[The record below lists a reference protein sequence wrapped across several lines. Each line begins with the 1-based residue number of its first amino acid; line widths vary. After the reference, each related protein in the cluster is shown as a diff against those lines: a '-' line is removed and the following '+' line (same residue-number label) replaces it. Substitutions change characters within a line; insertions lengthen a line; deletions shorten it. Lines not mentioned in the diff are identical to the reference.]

1 MVADGSSRRGTAN
14 VPRRTLKMVF
24 QEMTLKLLAIM
35 GRIFDRIL
43 DSLAWMVNLIL
54 AFSMLI
60 VCADVILRYGFNS
73 PIIWQ
78 LDVTSSCLV
87 IIAALGMAWL
97 LKEEGHIR
105 VDYFFNRFGSRTQ
118 IIITLVT
125 SCLSAVAVGLIT
137 WYGLNITIEHAQAG
151 YLEKGILPIPRAAL
165 LFPLAAGLFLLFIQ
179 FIRRFYKYYGYLKTG
194 KRIELGTGF

>member
-1 MVADGSSRRGTAN
+1 
-14 VPRRTLKMVF
+14 
-24 QEMTLKLLAIM
+24 LKLLVIM

-43 DSLAWMVNLIL
+43 NSLAGLVSFIL

-105 VDYFFNRFGSRTQ
+105 VDYFFNKFERRTQ
-118 IIITLVT
+118 IIIMLVT
-125 SCLSAVAVGLIT
+125 SSLSAVVVGIIT
-137 WYGLNITIEHAQAG
+137 WYGLIITIEHAQAG

-165 LFPLAAGLFLLFIQ
+165 LFPLAAGLFLLFVQ

-194 KRIELGTGF
+194 QKIELGTGF